1 MSFAHLAY
9 RLLMA
14 GLTPLLPLWL
24 KRRARVGKEDI
35 SRLSERYGNASIARP
50 QGKLFWMHGASVGEV
65 MMLLPLI
72 KALISAYPKAHIL
85 ITSGTVTSANL
96 LTQRL
101 PENCIHQYAPF
112 DSRKFVKRF
121 LDHWQPD
128 LAIWAESEIWPN
140 LVFDTKARNIP
151 MALLNARLSQ
161 KSLTG
166 WARQKRF
173 AATIF
178 SAFDYIQA
186 ADKHTADGLS
196 ALTGQALPVYASLK
210 EAAAPLP
217 YDTAQQKR
225 LQSAL
230 GSRPIWCAAST
241 HKGEDEIIL
250 RAHAKLLKTH
260 PQALLLLAPRHPTR
274 RQDIALLASKMIKDA
289 QSISHSSADIPSD
302 KTQIYIFDTI
312 GDMGLAFSLSSVSVM
327 CGSLIDGL
335 FGHNPLEP
343 ARQKNA
349 ILTGPNIESFKPIY
363 KDMFAF
369 GAADTILDDVELT
382 KTISDYFSN
391 PKTLAKRQSRAFEF
405 AQSRHAILDI
415 TAQNLAPLID
425 SESQTS

>member
-1 MSFAHLAY
+1 MSLAHLAY

-24 KRRARVGKEDI
+24 KHRARVGKEDI

-50 QGKLFWMHGASVGEV
+50 QGRLFWMHGASVGEV
-65 MMLLPLI
+65 TMLVPLI

-85 ITSGTVTSANL
+85 ITSGTVTSAKL
-96 LTQRL
+96 LETRL

-140 LVFDTKARNIP
+140 LVLDTKARNIP
-151 MALLNARLSQ
+151 MALLNARMSE

-166 WARQKRF
+166 WARRRDF
-173 AATIF
+173 ANQIF

-186 ADKHTADGLS
+186 ADTQTAQGLS
-196 ALTGQALPVYASLK
+196 QITSKNLPIFANLK

-230 GSRPIWCAAST
+230 RSRPIWCAAST

-260 PQALLLLAPRHPTR
+260 PQALLLLAPRHPSR
-274 RQDIALLASKMIKDA
+274 RQDIALLASQIL
-289 QSISHSSADIPSD
+289 QNTQPTSHSSGDIAND

-312 GDMGLAFSLSSVSVM
+312 GDMGLAYSLSSVSVM
-327 CGSLIDGL
+327 CGSLIGGL

-349 ILTGPNIESFKPIY
+349 ILTGPHIESFKPIY

-369 GAADTILDDVELT
+369 GAADTILDNVELA

-391 PKTLAKRQSRAFEF
+391 PKTLAKRQSLAFEF

-415 TAQNLAPLID
+415 TMQNLAPLID
-425 SESQTS
+425 SKGQTS